1 MAATMGSLSG
11 RPGSR
16 ARWRRDLHGVGVA
29 LGVHLLAGLV
39 GCAHSETR
47 PPREPAYETAAETRD
62 PAPRA
67 EAQVGYAT
75 WYGDALAGHHT
86 ANGER
91 FDPTKMTAAS
101 RTLPFDTWVDVTSL
115 DTGKSV
121 RVRITDRGPF
131 GHADRIIDLSR
142 EAARRLGTAKMGV
155 FRVKLVIVPA
165 SATETQ
171 PP

>member
-11 RPGSR
+11 RPESR
-16 ARWRRDLHGVGVA
+16 APFRWALDGARVA
-29 LGVHLLAGLV
+29 LGVHVLSGLV
-39 GCAHSETR
+39 GCAHSEAR

-101 RTLPFDTWVDVTSL
+101 RTLPFDTWVDVTSF

-165 SATETQ
+165 AAETQ